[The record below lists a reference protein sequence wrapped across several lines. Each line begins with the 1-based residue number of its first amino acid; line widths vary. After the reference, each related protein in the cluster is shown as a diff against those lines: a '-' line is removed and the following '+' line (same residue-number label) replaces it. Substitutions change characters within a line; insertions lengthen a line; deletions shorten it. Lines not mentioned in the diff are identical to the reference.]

1 MNFQEFINPE
11 LLILIPVLYVLG
23 EAIKKSA
30 IHNKFIPLAL
40 GIVSVVLCALWVFS
54 TNEIVGGKEIL
65 MAIFTSITQ
74 GVLIAGA
81 TVYTNQLLVQAKK
94 EE

>member
-1 MNFQEFINPE
+1 MNWQDFINPE
-11 LLILIPVLYVLG
+11 LLVLIPVLYLLG

-30 IHNKFIPLAL
+30 MPNKFIPLTL
-40 GIVSVVLCALWVFS
+40 GLTSVFLCALWVFA
-54 TNEIVGGKEIL
+54 TNDVAEGKAVL
-65 MAIFTSITQ
+65 SAIFTSITQ

-81 TVYTNQLLVQAKK
+81 SVYANQLLVQSKK

>member
-11 LLILIPVLYVLG
+11 LLILIPVLYLLG

-30 IHNKFIPLAL
+30 IQNKIIPLVL
-40 GIVSVVLCALWVFS
+40 GVVSVVLCALWVFS
-54 TNEIVGGKEIL
+54 TNEIAGSKEVL
-65 MAIFTSITQ
+65 LAIFTSFTQ

-81 TVYTNQLLVQAKK
+81 SVYANQLLVQSKK